1 VTGSSKQNFHQKLD
15 RWLSQKEE
23 QEAMIPLIREI
34 RKEHP
39 SLSARIMYDMLK
51 PTTMGRDKFERFCF
65 ERGFRVNQPKNFRK
79 TTDSSSTE
87 RFPNLIEGL
96 ELTRVNQVL
105 VSDITYYEMN
115 GRFYYL
121 TFIMDLYTREI
132 VGFHY
137 SKSLRTKETSLPAMR
152 MAVKRFGKEAFKGAI
167 FHSDGGGQYYAKEF
181 LKLTSD
187 LGMVNSMAEEV
198 YQNSHAER
206 INGIIKNNYLAGYNP
221 QSEAELKKE
230 LARAVFNYNTSKPHG
245 SLKGRTPA
253 ECRFITLPIVM
264 KIKQV
269 AKTVEIEN
277 NSPSYFPTSTVHH
290 HQHEYV

>member
-1 VTGSSKQNFHQKLD
+1 
-15 RWLSQKEE
+15 
-23 QEAMIPLIREI
+23 M
-34 RKEHP
+34 
-39 SLSARIMYDMLK
+39 SARIMYGKLN
-51 PTTMGRDKFERFCF
+51 PTTMGRDKFEGFCF
-65 ERGFRVNQPKNFRK
+65 ERGFRVNQPKNYRK
-79 TTDSSSTE
+79 TTDSSNTE
-87 RFPNLIEGL
+87 RFPNRIEGL

-115 GRFYYL
+115 GRFSYL

-132 VGFHY
+132 VGFHD
-137 SKSLRTKETSLPAMR
+137 SKSLRTKETSLPAMK
-152 MAVKRFGKEAFKGAI
+152 MAEKRFGKEAFKGAI

-181 LKLTSD
+181 LTLTSD

-206 INGIIKNNYLAGYNP
+206 INGIIKNSYLAGYNP
-221 QSEAELKKE
+221 QNEAELKKD

-253 ECRFITLPIVM
+253 ECRFIDLSITM
-264 KIKQV
+264 KIKQIT
-269 AKTVEIEN
+269 KTIEIEN

>member
-1 VTGSSKQNFHQKLD
+1 
-15 RWLSQKEE
+15 
-23 QEAMIPLIREI
+23 MIPLILQI

-39 SLSARIMYDMLK
+39 SMSARIMYGKLN
-51 PTTMGRDKFERFCF
+51 PTTMGRDKFEGFCF
-65 ERGFRVNQPKNFRK
+65 ERGFRVNQPKNYRK
-79 TTDSSSTE
+79 TTDSSNTE

-132 VGFHY
+132 VGFHD
-137 SKSLRTKETSLPAMR
+137 SKSLRTKETSLPAMK

-206 INGIIKNNYLAGYNP
+206 INGIIKNSYLAGYNP

-253 ECRFITLPIVM
+253 ECRFIDLSIIM
-264 KIKQV
+264 KIKQIT
-269 AKTVEIEN
+269 KTIEIEN